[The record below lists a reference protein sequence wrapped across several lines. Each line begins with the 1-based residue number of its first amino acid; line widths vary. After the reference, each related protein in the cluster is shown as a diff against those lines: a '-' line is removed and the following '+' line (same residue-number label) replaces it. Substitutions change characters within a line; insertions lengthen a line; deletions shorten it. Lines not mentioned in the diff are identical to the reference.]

1 MERRKRMSR
10 DEVET
15 AAATG
20 APTIH
25 ASAVSLA
32 GRGLL
37 ILGAS
42 GTGKSGL
49 ALEMMSRGAVLI
61 ADDRVRLVRAEAG
74 QGAFGQVVS
83 EEAAMRLLLGQ
94 EAAGQAALERK
105 QPEQRTTGQVVP
117 EMTLRQA
124 ASEEEELRQQA
135 LFLTPHLPAPPP
147 ATLIASCPP
156 ALSGRI
162 EARGLG
168 ILNATPAGP
177 TPLALVVDLDRA
189 EPDRL
194 PPLRH
199 IELLG
204 VRLPLVLGAGAANL
218 GAALRQML
226 LAGRSE

>member
-1 MERRKRMSR
+1 MSS
-10 DEVET
+10 DEVKT

-61 ADDRVRLVRAEAG
+61 ADDRVRLMRAEVG

-83 EEAAMRLLLGQ
+83 EEAAMRLTLGHEEMEQ
-94 EAAGQAALERK
+94 SAAGQARSVQAP
-105 QPEQRTTGQVVP
+105 PEQAGP
-117 EMTLRQA
+117 GRQA
-124 ASEEEELRQQA
+124 AQPAAALTPRPASPPQTA
-135 LFLTPHLPAPPP
+135 LFLTPHLPALPP

-162 EARGLG
+162 EARALG

-177 TPLALVVDLDRA
+177 TPLALVADLDRA

>member
-1 MERRKRMSR
+1 MSS

-25 ASAVSLA
+25 ASAVSVA

-61 ADDRVRLVRAEAG
+61 ADDRVRLMRR
-74 QGAFGQVVS
+74 QGAVI
-83 EEAAMRLLLGQ
+83 AA
-94 EAAGQAALERK
+94 
-105 QPEQRTTGQVVP
+105 
-117 EMTLRQA
+117 
-124 ASEEEELRQQA
+124 
-135 LFLTPHLPAPPP
+135 
-147 ATLIASCPP
+147 CPP

-168 ILNATPAGP
+168 ILRATPAGP

-199 IELLG
+199 TDLLG
-204 VRLPLVLGAGAANL
+204 MRLPLVLGAGASHL